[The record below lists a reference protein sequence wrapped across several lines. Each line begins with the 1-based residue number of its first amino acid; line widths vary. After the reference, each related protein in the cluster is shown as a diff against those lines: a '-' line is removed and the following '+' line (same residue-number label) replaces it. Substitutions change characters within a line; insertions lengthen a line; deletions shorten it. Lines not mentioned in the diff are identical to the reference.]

1 MGALEKPTEEDRIE
15 ALKQV
20 AGGLPRP
27 NLLLLRHLLY
37 VLHLI
42 SKNAEVNKM
51 DSSNLAICIGPNML
65 TLKNDQSLSFQA
77 QKDLNNK
84 VCPASVGETHWS
96 QAHSLQKPSTE
107 MLVV

>member
-1 MGALEKPTEEDRIE
+1 MSSSRVADR
-15 ALKQV
+15 
-20 AGGLPRP
+20 LPRP
-27 NLLLLRHLLY
+27 NLLLLRHLVS

-65 TLKNDQSLSFQA
+65 ALKNDQSLSFQA

-84 VCPASVGETHWS
+84 VRPASAGETFWS
-96 QAHSLQKPSTE
+96 
-107 MLVV
+107 